1 MASLSISSSRSS
13 RPTPTL
19 AFPSVQMMTFDPGCC
34 PAIVVAIRRAGPSAV
49 VPPSSSL
56 IKQNKWIQCLKL
68 LSYLIYGNY
77 FIFSLLKL
85 YTHQEIVLHLALTQI
100 SLYRY
105 KQFLRDIFFNSFI
118 SQEIFYSRITKS
130 FHMHFS
136 CEKTLLEI
144 HMNTQATHLIWI
156 S

>member
-68 LSYLIYGNY
+68 LSYLIHGNY

-85 YTHQEIVLHLALTQI
+85 YTSRNCASLALTQI